1 MNEAFA
7 HPPEE
12 AIPRFDPVAIIAV
25 AQLLGT
31 SLWFS
36 ANSAADDLRRAWG
49 ASVSDIGILTS
60 AVQLGFILGT
70 LVFALSGLADRF
82 PASRIFSVCAL
93 LGATFNACFAWL
105 STGIASGAV
114 FRFAVGICLAG
125 IYPIGMKLIV
135 SWVPERTGSALAY
148 LVAMLTLGTALPHA
162 LRLIGAAWKWQYII
176 GTSSALAV
184 LAALLIHVLGDGP
197 NLALRRGMPGTQMGG
212 VLRAFASRDFRA
224 AALGYFG
231 HMWELYAFW
240 TIIPLLIVRTS
251 LNVNLHNFKVS
262 GLAFA
267 IISAGALGCVAGGL
281 FSRKVGQRAR
291 GGCIT
296 FTFGAL
302 LFYFRSCLAGILPS
316 GASGAAPRLGSRCG
330 RRLASVL
337 RPVGSGV
344 PSQSGWRRSGDSDL
358 YRLRHHHRFHRDRHR
373 PLQSLG
379 GGGCLGA
386 FARSAVR
393 TSWLLSTV
401 GADLQSLTIT
411 PVVHHVTSDLLP
423 PRKLRNHHR
432 GSFRTRRAFPRRNV
446 IN

>member
-1 MNEAFA
+1 MNEALA

-105 STGIASGAV
+105 WTGIASGAV

-197 NLALRRGMPGTQMGG
+197 NLVLRRGMPGTQMGG
-212 VLRAFASRDFRA
+212 VLGAFASRDFRA
-224 AALGYFG
+224 AALGSFG

-267 IISAGALGCVAGGL
+267 IISAGALGCVGGGL
-281 FSRKVGQRAR
+281 FSRKVGSAR
-291 GGCIT
+291 VAAVSLSLSGLCCFI
-296 FTFGAL
+296 FALAWQVFSPVAL
-302 LFYFRSCLAGILPS
+302 LALFLVW
-316 GASGAAPRLGSRCG
+316 GAAVVADSPQFSALSARACPPSLVGAALAIQISIGFAITIVSIAIVTGLFNRLG
-330 RRLASVL
+330 AEVAW
-337 RPVGSGV
+337 V
-344 PSQSGWRRSGDSDL
+344 
-358 YRLRHHHRFHRDRHR
+358 
-373 PLQSLG
+373 
-379 GGGCLGA
+379 
-386 FARSAVR
+386 
-393 TSWLLSTV
+393 
-401 GADLQSLTIT
+401 
-411 PVVHHVTSDLLP
+411 LLP
-423 PRKLRNHHR
+423 GPLF
-432 GSFRTRRAFPRRNV
+432 GLLGFYPQWARTFNPSR
-446 IN
+446 

>member
-1 MNEAFA
+1 MNEALA

-93 LGATFNACFAWL
+93 LGAAFNACFAWL

-162 LRLIGAAWKWQYII
+162 LRLIGAAWRWQYII

-197 NLALRRGMPGTQMGG
+197 NLVLRRGMPGTQMGG
-212 VLRAFASRDFRA
+212 VLGAFASRDFRA

-240 TIIPLLIVRTS
+240 TIIPLLIVRTA
-251 LNVNLHNFKVS
+251 LNVNLHNSKVS

-267 IISAGALGCVAGGL
+267 IISAGALGCVAGGF
-281 FSRKVGQRAR
+281 FSRKVGSAR
-291 GGCIT
+291 VAAVSLSLSGLCCFI
-296 FTFGAL
+296 FALAWQVFSPVAL
-302 LFYFRSCLAGILPS
+302 LALLLVW
-316 GASGAAPRLGSRCG
+316 GAAVVADSPQFSALSARACPPNLVGAALAIQISIGFAITIVSIAIVTGLFDRLG
-330 RRLASVL
+330 
-337 RPVGSGV
+337 
-344 PSQSGWRRSGDSDL
+344 
-358 YRLRHHHRFHRDRHR
+358 
-373 PLQSLG
+373 
-379 GGGCLGA
+379 
-386 FARSAVR
+386 
-393 TSWLLSTV
+393 TE
-401 GADLQSLTIT
+401 
-411 PVVHHVTSDLLP
+411 VVWVLLP
-423 PRKLRNHHR
+423 GPLL
-432 GSFRTRRAFPRRNV
+432 GLLGFYPQWARTFNPSR
-446 IN
+446 